1 VADPDLVAELL
12 RLERALA
19 ERDPSG
25 IDGGL
30 RSLVADDF
38 IEIGRSGRTWTARSI
53 RSVLDGPSGPVP
65 IDAFEVALLADGVAL
80 ATYRTPGAER
90 SSIWVRRDG
99 RWQIR
104 FHQGTPV
111 TD

>member
-1 VADPDLVAELL
+1 MPDHDLDAELL

-25 IDGGL
+25 VDGGL
-30 RSLVADDF
+30 MSLVATDF
-38 IEIGRSGRTWTARSI
+38 VEIGRSGRTWTRESI
-53 RSVLDGPSGPVP
+53 REVLEGPLAAVP
-65 IDAFEVALLADGVAL
+65 LEAFEVAMLADDIAL
-80 ATYRTPGAER
+80 ATYRTPGAKR

-111 TD
+111 TP